1 MLDDYEQPR
10 LVEPRS
16 SKLRFQ
22 LAALL
27 AVIGTVLMFMAV
39 RFEQKNFL
47 TSKLSTR
54 RTGAPYSRM
63 WFDNNGTLNGAR
75 LAADG
80 SGGSTVTIERWSSQS
95 QGQGPLKVSLPGLSV
110 EDVKNGDNAPW
121 VVAPDRS
128 QIYWVDHTTLRWSSL
143 TAGGSSASGSVG
155 LPAKRSVLS
164 LGVLSNGSVIAA
176 FSDGS
181 IGQWDVR
188 DGSAYPLWQ
197 SQLTAAEQAVTNGD
211 YLAFGS
217 EQAGRVLL
225 YHFRD
230 PQGWTLAEDTPVYDT
245 PYRLILPAPGI
256 MAQLATAGL
265 RVDGKTRNS
274 PGAVRSAVAHLD
286 EVLASGDFDGIVVL
300 SPDDDAYPLAPAAAG
315 SLLAV
320 GDSRFAVSGPQET
333 VVFDLGVETRLTK
346 IGRRLSYVSI
356 SFFTLAVVLV
366 LGRFLRA
373 ALGQLTAM
381 LLKRSGNKVDAPPAL
396 PGPPGP
402 LVEACSREEAVLWA
416 GAGLSAQSGLPVRQA
431 FIRSMLQ
438 EATVEHWANA
448 DLMRKLT
455 AQATHDHESALD
467 ALVASSDS
475 GEFRHNLTVYFR
487 SSCLRFAR
495 PSRSHELLANIPF
508 AAAITT
514 NYDRLLRQLEH
525 RWDHDLITLQSMR
538 PPDFGGTPFIFQIY
552 GDPETPKTM
561 FFSRAAL
568 RVALAK
574 APAAEIL
581 RRAFEKNSL
590 LFVGCSLDGLLT
602 DLHALRLPGKPSRRH
617 FAVAGVAGPEWRDQ
631 VARLR
636 NRYGIEVLA
645 CTADN
650 ISAEL
655 PEFLY
660 KLSRE
665 VDQVRGIQRT
675 EAPEV
680 PIASSAR
687 AR

>member
-16 SKLRFQ
+16 NKLRFQ

-27 AVIGTVLMFMAV
+27 AVIGAVLMFMAV

-47 TSKLSTR
+47 TSKPGTR
-54 RTGAPYSRM
+54 RAVPTYSRM
-63 WFDNNGTLNGAR
+63 WFDDKDTLTGVR

-80 SGGSTVTIERWSSQS
+80 SGGSTMTMERWSSQS
-95 QGQGPLKVSLPGLSV
+95 SLKVDLPGLSV
-110 EDVKNGDNAPW
+110 QNAENAPW
-121 VVAPDRS
+121 IVAPDRS
-128 QIYWVDHTTLRWSSL
+128 RVYWVDHTSIRWSSL
-143 TAGGSSASGSVG
+143 AAAGSSASGSITIPG
-155 LPAKRSVLS
+155 NRSVLS

-176 FSDGS
+176 LSDGS

-197 SQLTAAEQAVTNGD
+197 SQLPAADQAVTNGD

-217 EQAGRVLL
+217 EQSGRALL

-274 PGAVRSAVAHLD
+274 PGVVRSAVAHLD

-300 SPDDDAYPLAPAAAG
+300 SPDDEAYPLAPAAAG

-320 GDSRFAVSGPQET
+320 GDSRFAVSGPAET

-346 IGRRLSYVSI
+346 IGRRLSYVSF
-356 SFFTLAVVLV
+356 SLFTLAVILV
-366 LGRFLRA
+366 LGKFLRA
-373 ALGQLTAM
+373 ALVELAA
-381 LLKRSGNKVDAPPAL
+381 LLVRPKGKNVDAPLFL
-396 PGPPGP
+396 PGPPAV
-402 LVEACSREEAVLWA
+402 LVDACAREEAILWA
-416 GAGLSAQSGLPVRQA
+416 GAGLSAQSGLPVRQS
-431 FIRSMLQ
+431 FIRNMLQ
-438 EATVEHWANA
+438 EAAVEHWADA
-448 DLMRKLT
+448 ELMRKLMV
-455 AQATHDHESALD
+455 QAAHDHESALD
-467 ALVASSDS
+467 ELVASSTK
-475 GEFRHNLTVYFR
+475 GEFRHTLAIYFR

-514 NYDRLLRQLEH
+514 NYDHLLRQLGL
-525 RWDHDLITLQSMR
+525 RWDHDPITLQSMR
-538 PPDFGGTPFIFQIY
+538 PPDLNGAPFIFQIY
-552 GDPETPKTM
+552 GDPETPRTM
-561 FFSRAAL
+561 FFSRADL

-581 RRAFEKNSL
+581 RRAFENNNL
-590 LFVGCSLDGLLT
+590 MFVGCSLDGLLA
-602 DLHALRLPGKPSRRH
+602 DLHALRLPGKPSRQH
-617 FAVAGVAGPEWRDQ
+617 FAVAGVSGPEWHDQ

-636 NRYGIEVLA
+636 DRYGIEVLA
-645 CTADN
+645 CAEEK

-655 PEFLY
+655 PDFLY

-675 EAPEV
+675 EAPQI